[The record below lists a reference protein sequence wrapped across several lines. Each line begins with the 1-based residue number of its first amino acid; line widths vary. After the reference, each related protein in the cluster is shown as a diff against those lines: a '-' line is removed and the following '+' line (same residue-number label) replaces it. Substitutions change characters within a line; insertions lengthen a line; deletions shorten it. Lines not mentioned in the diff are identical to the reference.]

1 MAFRVRA
8 GGVLVA
14 SGHLCRPY
22 GAPVTGGSPH
32 GRGTCSSADRSNF
45 RKSRDAFALNLDKKR
60 ASRRT
65 ALSRLAARVGSN
77 AAIRA
82 AGQYRAGVMRFLLR
96 MAFWIGVVLV
106 LLPSAGNQPA
116 PKSQVGAADAMS
128 AAKAAVSD
136 LRSFCERQA
145 DACNVGSQAAVTIGH
160 RAQAGAKML
169 YEFLN
174 EQLGPSET
182 GTVQAPPS
190 QHTLTPS
197 DLEPVWRGPLPR
209 RDPRERPA

>member
-1 MAFRVRA
+1 
-8 GGVLVA
+8 
-14 SGHLCRPY
+14 
-22 GAPVTGGSPH
+22 
-32 GRGTCSSADRSNF
+32 
-45 RKSRDAFALNLDKKR
+45 
-60 ASRRT
+60 
-65 ALSRLAARVGSN
+65 
-77 AAIRA
+77 
-82 AGQYRAGVMRFLLR
+82 

-116 PKSQVGAADAMS
+116 PKSQVGAVDAMS
-128 AAKAAVSD
+128 AAKATVSD

-145 DACNVGSQAAVTIGH
+145 EACNIGSQAAVAIGH

-182 GTVQAPPS
+182 GAVRTPAATPS
-190 QHTLTPS
+190 QNTLTPT
-197 DLEPVWRGPLPR
+197 DLEPAWRGPLPR